1 MRELLKLTVTTMIVT
16 GGLGLAGFGLAST
29 AQAVVGPVPA
39 YHWCPGDAWQPEWGN
54 NWEGGACHDDF
65 HRDMDGFD
73 RSRDFRQRQ
82 TFASQTRDP
91 GGNARHWRLTPA
103 LDYAGASG

>member
-73 RSRDFRQRQ
+73 RSRDFRQPDFRQ
-82 TFASQTRDP
+82 PDFRQPD
-91 GGNARHWRLTPA
+91 ARPWWQR
-103 LDYAGASG
+103 